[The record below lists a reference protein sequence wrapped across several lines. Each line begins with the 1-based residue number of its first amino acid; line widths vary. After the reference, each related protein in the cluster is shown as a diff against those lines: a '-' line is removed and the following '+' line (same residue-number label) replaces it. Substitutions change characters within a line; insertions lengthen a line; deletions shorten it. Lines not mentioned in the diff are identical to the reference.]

1 MKAMIYIPKDVRR
14 AYIPKEGSNKLRP
27 LGIPAFEDKLVQGVM
42 AEILEVIYEPIFKDY
57 SYGFRPGRNCHQA
70 IERLDKIIMNRKVN
84 YVVDA
89 DIRGCFENID
99 HNKLIELMRKRIEDK
114 VFLRY
119 IVRFLKA
126 GIMEGTEI
134 YMNQI
139 KEPRKED

>member
-1 MKAMIYIPKDVRR
+1 
-14 AYIPKEGSNKLRP
+14 
-27 LGIPAFEDKLVQGVM
+27 M
-42 AEILEVIYEPIFKDY
+42 AEILEVIYEPIIKDY

-114 VFLRY
+114 RAISEL
-119 IVRFLKA
+119 
-126 GIMEGTEI
+126 
-134 YMNQI
+134 
-139 KEPRKED
+139 